1 MMINC
6 LGVLDAKRGKKESKK
21 APTSIFRRVGCCR
34 ADFHHPVKLGAVLVK
49 YYIRAVAS
57 NASVK
62 FMRG

>member
-1 MMINC
+1 MQ
-6 LGVLDAKRGKKESKK
+6 KGKKKNLKK
-21 APTSIFRRVGCCR
+21 PPTPIFRRVGCCR